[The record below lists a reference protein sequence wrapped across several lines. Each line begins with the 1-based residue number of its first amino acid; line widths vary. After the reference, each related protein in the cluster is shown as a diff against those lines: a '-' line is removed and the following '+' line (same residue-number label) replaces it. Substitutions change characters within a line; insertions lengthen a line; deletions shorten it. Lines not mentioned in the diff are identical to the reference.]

1 MKARTTQEELVAAV
15 EYDWENGGLYW
26 KPHIPR
32 IKRNPVGN
40 TYLGCIRNYGN
51 GYKTLTTRFR
61 YTQYQVCHLI
71 ILWHTGEFPAKGTE
85 VDHIDGNP
93 MNNRIENLRVV
104 SSLLNRQNLHECTKK
119 SKTGFLGVIK
129 NPRMKSRPYSAQI
142 RAPSTLSDGQTGT
155 HAHIRLG
162 YFKTPEEA
170 HAAYLEAKRKL
181 HAGCT
186 I

>member
-1 MKARTTQEELVAAV
+1 MKTRTTQEELVSFV
-15 EYDWENGGLYW
+15 DYDWENGGLCW
-26 KPHIPR
+26 KPHVPR
-32 IKRNPVGN
+32 ITRNPVGN
-40 TYLGCIRNYGN
+40 TYLGCVRVYKN
-51 GYKTLTTRFR
+51 GYKTLTARFR
-61 YTQYQVCHLI
+61 YTQYQVCHLV
-71 ILWHTGEFPAKGTE
+71 ILWHTGEFPEKGME

-93 MNNRIENLRVV
+93 MNNRIDNLRVV
-104 SSLLNRQNLHECTKK
+104 SSLLNRQNLHECTKR

-129 NPRMKSRPYSAQI
+129 NDRMKSRPYQAQI
-142 RAPSTLSDGQTGT
+142 RAALDTDSGKAGAHS
-155 HAHIRLG
+155 HIRLG